1 MVLAK
6 TPMVEDRYASF
17 TETKV
22 RKQKKPNTIT

>member
-6 TPMVEDRYASF
+6 TPIVEDMSTSS

-22 RKQKKPNTIT
+22 RKKEKNQTP